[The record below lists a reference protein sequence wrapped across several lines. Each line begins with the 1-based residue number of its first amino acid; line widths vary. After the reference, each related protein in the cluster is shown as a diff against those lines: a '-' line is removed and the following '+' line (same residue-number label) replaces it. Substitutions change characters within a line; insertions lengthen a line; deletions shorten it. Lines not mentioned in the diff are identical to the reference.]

1 MGAEQT
7 LRAANAYHKIL
18 KTILDASK
26 IADETMIL
34 AQKVLDRVNLEND
47 DGYDLYAQT
56 DEARVHSRDLRQESE
71 GLQKN
76 AQEMQIQMEEL
87 ILRWNSYLLMISK
100 RADDLE
106 EVDRNLD
113 RLQIVSVMA
122 ETAVRHS
129 NEAFREAD
137 NVHTKVVKA
146 FSAIKNVLW
155 IKVKELQSF
164 SPDELGNIPR
174 KRM

>member
-1 MGAEQT
+1 
-7 LRAANAYHKIL
+7 
-18 KTILDASK
+18 
-26 IADETMIL
+26 
-34 AQKVLDRVNLEND
+34 
-47 DGYDLYAQT
+47 
-56 DEARVHSRDLRQESE
+56 
-71 GLQKN
+71 
-76 AQEMQIQMEEL
+76 
-87 ILRWNSYLLMISK
+87 MISK

-122 ETAVRHS
+122 ETAVRQS

-146 FSAIKNVLW
+146 FMAIKNVLW
-155 IKVKELQSF
+155 TKVKELQSF

-174 KRM
+174 KCKYYKYIHSSGKERV